1 MATPPSSFPCSE
13 EDVLLEALEDFEKKE
28 EGVYDAIPF
37 GDFGTYTHN
46 KRAKLQ
52 IQAEAVQAESDTLRG
67 CAIYV
72 NGRTDPPYAEL
83 RRLVLLHGG
92 RFVPYL
98 DAKRD
103 VTHIVTTELTPQKR
117 REFQALRVV
126 RPAWVVDSCRLR
138 ALQPCAAYALDTHG
152 MITTFY
158 AHSRLHHLSLWK
170 QELQAW
176 VAEQE
181 QDTAPCHG
189 APRTI
194 VHIDF
199 DSFFV
204 NVSLRDKPAW
214 KDEPVVVCHG
224 TSATSTSDVA
234 SCNYVA
240 RRYGVRNGM
249 SLQRAQA
256 LCPEVRTLP
265 YAFEAYR
272 ATSRQFYEALVR
284 VADAIQVVSV
294 DEALLDMSHVLQ
306 ALLRGE
312 GGPLAD
318 RFEVH
323 RHLGV
328 AALGEALRDLIRA
341 ATQCEA
347 SVGIGA
353 NILQARIATRL
364 AKPSGTHVLDV
375 ACLRSMD
382 VQDLWGVGA
391 GLRDKCEAWLGTTC
405 IGEILERTSEAQM
418 QQHLGPKLGS
428 SLWRKCHG
436 IDTDV
441 LQHARVPNSVG
452 AHVTWGVRLGTHA
465 DVAQFVRG
473 VCEEVMRRATARGIH
488 AARHVHIQVMER
500 VAGAG
505 EPPKY
510 LGHGPCHHRHRSVRQ
525 HVHDAASLTAAVQAL
540 LTPLAIPPEDVRG
553 LSVTLS
559 EPLTSTAGLSHAS
572 PPKPRRPTTRPVPR
586 SGRAP
591 PAYVLS
597 EAPAPRDI
605 FYVPSSSQVDPEV
618 VADLPPAMQ
627 EHIAHVLSERRAG
640 PRQTR
645 LSAYVSPPKSRRDA
659 RSASR
664 AAERRH
670 AAESAYVH
678 EARIQAAAAGLAAP
692 PAPLGSP
699 MGPEPRAS
707 LLTCPS
713 RPASVLHAG
722 LPLDTLRVRLS
733 QWIEACAEPQQGDV
747 ERVFA
752 VLCACVDARALVK
765 VSGVL
770 QWLDMLVRGASDAWH
785 AAHLTIRTSIH
796 AYVSETCQGVL
807 M

>member
-1 MATPPSSFPCSE
+1 M
-13 EDVLLEALEDFEKKE
+13 LLEALEDYEKKQE
-28 EGVYDAIPF
+28 AVYDPVSF
-37 GDFGTYTHN
+37 GDIGTYLQN

-52 IQAEAVQAESDTLRG
+52 RQAEAVQAESDTLRG

-83 RRLVLLHGG
+83 RRLILLHGG

-103 VTHIVTTELTPQKR
+103 VTHIVTTDLTPQKR
-117 REFQALRVV
+117 REFQARRVV

-138 ALQPCAAYALDTHG
+138 AKQPCAAYALDTHD
-152 MITTFY
+152 MITAFY

-181 QDTAPCHG
+181 HDTAPCDD

-194 VHIDF
+194 VHVDF

-204 NVSLRDKPAW
+204 SVSLRDKPAW
-214 KDEPVVVCHG
+214 KEEPVVVCHG

-240 RRYGVRNGM
+240 RRFGVRNGM

-256 LCPEVRTLP
+256 LCPGVRTLP

-272 ATSRQFYEALVR
+272 ATSRQFYEALVH

-294 DEALLDMSHVLQ
+294 DEALLDMSHALP
-306 ALLRGE
+306 ALLRGD
-312 GGPLAD
+312 GHPLAD
-318 RFEVH
+318 RFDAH
-323 RHLGV
+323 KHLGV
-328 AALGEALRDLIRA
+328 AALGEAVRDLIRS

-353 NILQARIATRL
+353 NILQARLATRL

-391 GLRDKCEAWLGTTC
+391 GLRERCEAWLGTTC
-405 IGEILERTSEAQM
+405 IGEILERTTEAQM
-418 QQHLGPKLGS
+418 QQHLGPKLGAA
-428 SLWRKCHG
+428 LWRKCHG
-436 IDTDV
+436 LDTDV
-441 LQHARVPNSVG
+441 LQHARVPSSVG
-452 AHVTWGVRLGTHA
+452 AHVTWGVRLGTPA

-473 VCEEVMRRATARGIH
+473 VCEEVMRRAAARGMR
-488 AARHVHIQVMER
+488 AAQHVHIQVMER
-500 VAGAG
+500 IAGAG

-525 HVHDAASLTAAVQAL
+525 LVSDAATLTAAVEAL
-540 LTPLAIPPEDVRG
+540 LAPLAIPPVDVRG

-559 EPLTSTAGLSHAS
+559 EPVTSPSPAAS
-572 PPKPRRPTTRPVPR
+572 PRKPRRPIPR
-586 SGRAP
+586 SGRAL
-591 PAYVLS
+591 PAYVMS
-597 EAPAPRDI
+597 EAPAPAPAPPDV
-605 FYVPSSSQVDPEV
+605 FHVPSSSQVDPAV

-645 LSAYVSPPKSRRDA
+645 LSAYVSPPKSRSHA

-664 AAERRH
+664 AAARRH

-678 EARIQAAAAGLAAP
+678 EARIQAAAGQAAP
-692 PAPLGSP
+692 PAPLGAP
-699 MGPEPRAS
+699 AGLEPRAS

-722 LPLDTLRVRLS
+722 LPLDTLRARLS

-765 VSGVL
+765 VSGAL
-770 QWLDMLVRGASDAWH
+770 QWLDALVRGASDAWH
-785 AAHLTIRTSIH
+785 AAHLTIRTSVH
-796 AYVSETCQGVL
+796 AYVAETCQGTL
-807 M
+807 L

>member
-1 MATPPSSFPCSE
+1 M
-13 EDVLLEALEDFEKKE
+13 LLEALEDYERKHE
-28 EGVYDAIPF
+28 AVYDPISF
-37 GDFGTYTHN
+37 GDIGTYLQN

-52 IQAEAVQAESDTLRG
+52 LQAEAVQAESDTLRG

-83 RRLVLLHGG
+83 RRLILLHGG

-103 VTHIVTTELTPQKR
+103 VTHVVTTDLTPQKR

-138 ALQPCAAYALDTHG
+138 APQPCAAYALDTHD

-181 QDTAPCHG
+181 HDTAPCDD

-194 VHIDF
+194 VHVDF

-204 NVSLRDKPAW
+204 SVSLRDKPAW
-214 KDEPVVVCHG
+214 KEEPVVVCHG

-240 RRYGVRNGM
+240 RRFGVRNGM
-249 SLQRAQA
+249 SLQRAQV
-256 LCPEVRTLP
+256 LCPGVRTLP

-272 ATSRQFYEALVR
+272 ATSRQFYEALVH

-294 DEALLDMSHVLQ
+294 DEALLDMSHVLP

-318 RFEVH
+318 RFDAH

-328 AALGEALRDLIRA
+328 AALGEALRDLIRS

-353 NILQARIATRL
+353 NILQARLATRL

-391 GLRDKCEAWLGTTC
+391 GLRERCEAWLGTTC
-405 IGEILERTSEAQM
+405 IGEILARTTEAQM
-418 QQHLGPKLGS
+418 QQHLGPKLGA

-436 IDTDV
+436 LDTDV
-441 LQHARVPNSVG
+441 LQHARVPRSVG

-465 DVAQFVRG
+465 DVTQFVRG
-473 VCEEVMRRATARGIH
+473 VCEEVMRRASARGMH
-488 AARHVHIQVMER
+488 AAQHVHIQVMER
-500 VAGAG
+500 IAGAG

-525 HVHDAASLTAAVQAL
+525 HVPDAATLTAAVQAL
-540 LTPLAIPPEDVRG
+540 LAPLAIPPVDVRG

-559 EPLTSTAGLSHAS
+559 EPVTSPARPSPAS
-572 PPKPRRPTTRPVPR
+572 SPRKPRRPIPR
-586 SGRAP
+586 SGRAL
-591 PAYVLS
+591 PAYVMS
-597 EAPAPRDI
+597 EAPAPQDV
-605 FYVPSSSQVDPEV
+605 FHVPSSSQVDPEV

-627 EHIAHVLSERRAG
+627 EHVAHVLSERRAG

-645 LSAYVSPPKSRRDA
+645 LSAYVSPPKSRSPA

-664 AAERRH
+664 AAARRH

-678 EARIQAAAAGLAAP
+678 EARIQAAAGQAAP
-692 PAPLGSP
+692 PAPLGAP
-699 MGPEPRAS
+699 AGLEPRAS

-765 VSGVL
+765 VSGAL
-770 QWLDMLVRGASDAWH
+770 QWLDALVRGASDAWH

-796 AYVSETCQGVL
+796 AYVAQTCQGAL
-807 M
+807 L

>member
-1 MATPPSSFPCSE
+1 M
-13 EDVLLEALEDFEKKE
+13 LLEALEDYERKHE
-28 EGVYDAIPF
+28 AVYEPISF
-37 GDFGTYTHN
+37 GDIGTYLQN

-52 IQAEAVQAESDTLRG
+52 LQAEAVQAESDTLRG

-72 NGRTDPPYAEL
+72 NGRTDPPYSEL
-83 RRLVLLHGG
+83 RRLILLHGG

-103 VTHIVTTELTPQKR
+103 VTHVVTTDLTPQKR

-138 ALQPCAAYALDTHG
+138 APQPCAAYALDTHD

-181 QDTAPCHG
+181 HDTAPCDD

-194 VHIDF
+194 VHVDF

-204 NVSLRDKPAW
+204 SVSLRDKPAW
-214 KDEPVVVCHG
+214 KEEPVVVCHG

-240 RRYGVRNGM
+240 RRFGVRNGM

-256 LCPEVRTLP
+256 LCPGVRTLP

-272 ATSRQFYEALVR
+272 ATSRQFYEALVH

-294 DEALLDMSHVLQ
+294 DEALLDMSHVLP

-318 RFEVH
+318 RFGAH

-328 AALGEALRDLIRA
+328 AALGEALRDLIRS

-353 NILQARIATRL
+353 NILQARLATRL

-391 GLRDKCEAWLGTTC
+391 GLRERCEAWLGTTC
-405 IGEILERTSEAQM
+405 IGEILARTTEAQM
-418 QQHLGPKLGS
+418 QQHLGPKLGA

-436 IDTDV
+436 LDTDV
-441 LQHARVPNSVG
+441 LQHARVPRSVG

-473 VCEEVMRRATARGIH
+473 VCEEVMRRASARGMH
-488 AARHVHIQVMER
+488 AAQHVHIQVMER
-500 VAGAG
+500 IAGAG

-525 HVHDAASLTAAVQAL
+525 HVPDAATLTAAVQAL
-540 LTPLAIPPEDVRG
+540 LAPLAIPPVDVRG

-559 EPLTSTAGLSHAS
+559 EPVTSPARPSPAS
-572 PPKPRRPTTRPVPR
+572 SPRKPRRPTRPIPR
-586 SGRAP
+586 SGRAL
-591 PAYVLS
+591 PAYVMS
-597 EAPAPRDI
+597 EAPAPQDV
-605 FYVPSSSQVDPEV
+605 FHVPSSSQVDPEV

-627 EHIAHVLSERRAG
+627 EHVAHVLSERRAG

-645 LSAYVSPPKSRRDA
+645 LSAYVSPPKSRSHA

-664 AAERRH
+664 AAARRH

-678 EARIQAAAAGLAAP
+678 EARIQAAAGQAAP
-692 PAPLGSP
+692 PAPLGAP
-699 MGPEPRAS
+699 AGLEPRAS

-765 VSGVL
+765 VSGAL
-770 QWLDMLVRGASDAWH
+770 QWLDALVRGASDAWH

-796 AYVSETCQGVL
+796 AYVAQTCQGAL
-807 M
+807 L

>member
-1 MATPPSSFPCSE
+1 M
-13 EDVLLEALEDFEKKE
+13 LLEALEDYERKHE
-28 EGVYDAIPF
+28 AVYEPISF
-37 GDFGTYTHN
+37 GDIGTYLQN

-52 IQAEAVQAESDTLRG
+52 LQAEAVQAESDTLRG

-83 RRLVLLHGG
+83 RRLILLHGG

-103 VTHIVTTELTPQKR
+103 VTHVVTTDLTPQKR

-138 ALQPCAAYALDTHG
+138 APQPCAAYALETHD

-181 QDTAPCHG
+181 HDTAPCDD

-194 VHIDF
+194 VHVDF

-204 NVSLRDKPAW
+204 SVSLRDKPAW
-214 KDEPVVVCHG
+214 KEEPVVVCHG

-240 RRYGVRNGM
+240 RRFGVRNGM

-256 LCPEVRTLP
+256 LCPGVRTLP

-272 ATSRQFYEALVR
+272 ATSRQFYEALVH

-294 DEALLDMSHVLQ
+294 DEALLDMSHVLP

-318 RFEVH
+318 RFGAH

-328 AALGEALRDLIRA
+328 AALGEALRDLIRS

-353 NILQARIATRL
+353 NILQARLATRL

-391 GLRDKCEAWLGTTC
+391 GLRERCEAWLGTTC
-405 IGEILERTSEAQM
+405 IGEILARTTEAQM
-418 QQHLGPKLGS
+418 QQHLGPKLGA

-436 IDTDV
+436 LDTDV
-441 LQHARVPNSVG
+441 LQHARVPRSVG

-473 VCEEVMRRATARGIH
+473 VCEEVMRRASARGMH
-488 AARHVHIQVMER
+488 AAQHVHIQVMER
-500 VAGAG
+500 IAGAG

-525 HVHDAASLTAAVQAL
+525 HVPDAATLTAAVQAL
-540 LTPLAIPPEDVRG
+540 LAPLAIPPVDVRG

-559 EPLTSTAGLSHAS
+559 EPVTSPARPSPAS
-572 PPKPRRPTTRPVPR
+572 SPRKPRRPTRPIPR
-586 SGRAP
+586 SGRAL
-591 PAYVLS
+591 PAYVMS
-597 EAPAPRDI
+597 EAPAPQDV
-605 FYVPSSSQVDPEV
+605 FHVPSSSQVDPEV

-627 EHIAHVLSERRAG
+627 EHVAHVLSERRAG

-645 LSAYVSPPKSRRDA
+645 LSAYVSPPKSRSHA

-664 AAERRH
+664 AAARRH

-678 EARIQAAAAGLAAP
+678 EARIQAAAGQAAP
-692 PAPLGSP
+692 PAPLGAP
-699 MGPEPRAS
+699 AGLEPRAS

-765 VSGVL
+765 VSGAL
-770 QWLDMLVRGASDAWH
+770 QWLDALVRGASDAWH

-796 AYVSETCQGVL
+796 AYVAQTCQGAL
-807 M
+807 L

>member
-1 MATPPSSFPCSE
+1 M
-13 EDVLLEALEDFEKKE
+13 LLEALEDYERKHE
-28 EGVYDAIPF
+28 AVYEPISF
-37 GDFGTYTHN
+37 GDIGTYLQN

-52 IQAEAVQAESDTLRG
+52 LQAEAVQAESDTLRG

-83 RRLVLLHGG
+83 RRLILLHGG

-103 VTHIVTTELTPQKR
+103 VTHVVTTDLTPQKR
-117 REFQALRVV
+117 REFQTLRVV

-138 ALQPCAAYALDTHG
+138 APQPCAAYALETHD

-181 QDTAPCHG
+181 HDTAPCDD

-194 VHIDF
+194 VHVDF

-204 NVSLRDKPAW
+204 SVSLRDKPAW
-214 KDEPVVVCHG
+214 KEEPVVVCHG

-240 RRYGVRNGM
+240 RRFGVRNGM

-256 LCPEVRTLP
+256 LCPGVRTLP

-272 ATSRQFYEALVR
+272 ATSRQFYEALVH

-294 DEALLDMSHVLQ
+294 DEALLDMSHVLP

-318 RFEVH
+318 RFGAH

-328 AALGEALRDLIRA
+328 AALGEALRDLIRS

-353 NILQARIATRL
+353 NILQARLATRL

-391 GLRDKCEAWLGTTC
+391 GLRERCEAWLGTTC
-405 IGEILERTSEAQM
+405 IGEILARTTEAQM
-418 QQHLGPKLGS
+418 QQHLGPKLGA

-436 IDTDV
+436 LDTDV
-441 LQHARVPNSVG
+441 LQHARVPRSVG

-473 VCEEVMRRATARGIH
+473 VCEEVMRRASARGMH
-488 AARHVHIQVMER
+488 AAQHVHIQVMER
-500 VAGAG
+500 IAGAG

-525 HVHDAASLTAAVQAL
+525 HVPDAATLTAAVQAL
-540 LTPLAIPPEDVRG
+540 LAPLAIPPVDVRG

-559 EPLTSTAGLSHAS
+559 EPVTSPARPSPAS
-572 PPKPRRPTTRPVPR
+572 SPRKPRRPTRPIPR
-586 SGRAP
+586 SGRAL
-591 PAYVLS
+591 PAYVMS
-597 EAPAPRDI
+597 EAPAPQDV
-605 FYVPSSSQVDPEV
+605 FHVPSSSQVDPEV

-627 EHIAHVLSERRAG
+627 EHVAHVLSERRAG

-645 LSAYVSPPKSRRDA
+645 LSAYVSPPKSRSHA

-664 AAERRH
+664 AAARRH

-678 EARIQAAAAGLAAP
+678 EARIQAAAGQAAP
-692 PAPLGSP
+692 PAPLGAP
-699 MGPEPRAS
+699 AGLEPRAS

-765 VSGVL
+765 VSGAL
-770 QWLDMLVRGASDAWH
+770 QWLDALVRGASDAWH

-796 AYVSETCQGVL
+796 AYVAQTCQGAL
-807 M
+807 L

>member
-1 MATPPSSFPCSE
+1 MATPPSSFPCSQ
-13 EDVLLEALEDFEKKE
+13 EDVLLEALEDYEKKQE
-28 EGVYDAIPF
+28 AVYDPVSF
-37 GDFGTYTHN
+37 GDIGTYLQN

-52 IQAEAVQAESDTLRG
+52 RQAEAVQAESDTLHG

-83 RRLVLLHGG
+83 RRLILLHGG

-103 VTHIVTTELTPQKR
+103 VTHIVTTDLTPQKR

-138 ALQPCAAYALDTHG
+138 AKQPCAAYALDTHD
-152 MITTFY
+152 MITAFY

-181 QDTAPCHG
+181 HDTAPCDD

-194 VHIDF
+194 VHVDF

-204 NVSLRDKPAW
+204 SVSLRDKPAW
-214 KDEPVVVCHG
+214 KEEPVVVCHG

-240 RRYGVRNGM
+240 RRFGVRNGM

-256 LCPEVRTLP
+256 LCPGVRTLP

-272 ATSRQFYEALVR
+272 ATSRQFYEALVH

-294 DEALLDMSHVLQ
+294 DEALLDMSHALP
-306 ALLRGE
+306 ALLRGDDH
-312 GGPLAD
+312 PLAD
-318 RFEVH
+318 RFDAH

-328 AALGEALRDLIRA
+328 AALGEAVRDLIRS

-353 NILQARIATRL
+353 NILQARLATRL

-391 GLRDKCEAWLGTTC
+391 GLRERCEAWLGTTC
-405 IGEILERTSEAQM
+405 IGEILERTTEAQM
-418 QQHLGPKLGS
+418 QQHLGPKLGAA
-428 SLWRKCHG
+428 LWRKCHG
-436 IDTDV
+436 LDTDV
-441 LQHARVPNSVG
+441 LQHARVPSSVG
-452 AHVTWGVRLGTHA
+452 AHVTWGVRLGTPA

-473 VCEEVMRRATARGIH
+473 VCEEVMRRATARGMR
-488 AARHVHIQVMER
+488 AAQHVHIQVMER
-500 VAGAG
+500 IAGAG

-525 HVHDAASLTAAVQAL
+525 PVSDAASLTAAVQAL
-540 LTPLAIPPEDVRG
+540 LAPLAIPPVDVRG

-559 EPLTSTAGLSHAS
+559 EPVTSPARPSPAAS
-572 PPKPRRPTTRPVPR
+572 PRKPRRPIPR
-586 SGRAP
+586 SGRAL
-591 PAYVLS
+591 PAYVMR
-597 EAPAPRDI
+597 EAPVPAPAPPDV
-605 FYVPSSSQVDPEV
+605 FHVPSSSQVDPEV

-645 LSAYVSPPKSRRDA
+645 LSAYVSPPKSRPHA
-659 RSASR
+659 RSAGR
-664 AAERRH
+664 AAVRRH
-670 AAESAYVH
+670 AAEAAYLH
-678 EARIQAAAAGLAAP
+678 EARIQAAAGQAAP
-692 PAPLGSP
+692 PAPLGAP
-699 MGPEPRAS
+699 AGLEPRAS

-722 LPLDTLRVRLS
+722 LPLDTLRARLS

-765 VSGVL
+765 VSGAL
-770 QWLDMLVRGASDAWH
+770 QWLDALVRGASDAWH
-785 AAHLTIRTSIH
+785 AAHLTIRTSVH
-796 AYVSETCQGVL
+796 AYVAQTCQGAL
-807 M
+807 L

>member
-1 MATPPSSFPCSE
+1 M
-13 EDVLLEALEDFEKKE
+13 LLEALEDFEKRE
-28 EGVYDAIPF
+28 EAVYDAIPF
-37 GDFGTYTHN
+37 GDFGTYSHN

-117 REFQALRVV
+117 REFQTLRVV

-138 ALQPCAAYALDTHG
+138 TLQPCAAYALDTHD
-152 MITTFY
+152 MITSFY

-170 QELQAW
+170 QELQTW

-181 QDTAPCHG
+181 HDTAPCHD

-204 NVSLRDKPAW
+204 SVSLRDKPAW

-294 DEALLDMSHVLQ
+294 DEALLDMSHALP

-328 AALGEALRDLIRA
+328 GALGEALRDLIRS
-341 ATQCEA
+341 ATHCEA

-353 NILQARIATRL
+353 NILQARLATRL

-391 GLRDKCEAWLGTTC
+391 GLRERCEAWLGTTC
-405 IGEILERTSEAQM
+405 IGEIVERTSEAQM
-418 QQHLGPKLGS
+418 QQHLGPKLGA

-441 LQHARVPNSVG
+441 LQHARVPKSVG
-452 AHVTWGVRLGTHA
+452 AHVTWGVRLGTQA

-488 AARHVHIQVMER
+488 AAQHVHIQVMER
-500 VAGAG
+500 MAGAG

-510 LGHGPCHHRHRSVRQ
+510 LGHGPCHHRHRSARQ
-525 HVHDAASLTAAVQAL
+525 PVSDASSLTAAVQAL
-540 LTPLAIPPEDVRG
+540 LAPLAIPPQDVRG

-559 EPLTSTAGLSHAS
+559 EPVTSPARLSRAS
-572 PPKPRRPTTRPVPR
+572 PPKPRQPPRPVPR
-586 SGRAP
+586 GGRAP

-597 EAPAPRDI
+597 EAPAPRDM
-605 FYVPSSSQVDPEV
+605 FDVPSSSQVDPEV

-627 EHIAHVLSERRAG
+627 EHIARVLSERRAG

-645 LSAYVSPPKSRRDA
+645 LSAYVSPPKSRSHA

-664 AAERRH
+664 AAVRRQ
-670 AAESAYVH
+670 AAESAYIH
-678 EARIQAAAAGLAAP
+678 EARIQAAAGQAPPPALLGPLAGL
-692 PAPLGSP
+692 
-699 MGPEPRAS
+699 EPRAS
-707 LLTCPS
+707 LLSCPS

-733 QWIEACAEPQQGDV
+733 QWIESCAEPQQGDV

-752 VLCACVDARALVK
+752 VLCACVNARALVK

-770 QWLDMLVRGASDAWH
+770 QWLDMLVRGANDAWH

-796 AYVSETCQGVL
+796 AYVAQTCQGAL

>member
-1 MATPPSSFPCSE
+1 M
-13 EDVLLEALEDFEKKE
+13 LLEALEDYERKHE
-28 EGVYDAIPF
+28 AVYEPISF
-37 GDFGTYTHN
+37 GDIGTYLQN

-52 IQAEAVQAESDTLRG
+52 LQAEAVQAESDTLRG

-83 RRLVLLHGG
+83 RRLILLHGG

-103 VTHIVTTELTPQKR
+103 VTHVVTTDLTPQKR
-117 REFQALRVV
+117 REFQTLRVV

-138 ALQPCAAYALDTHG
+138 APQPCAAYALDTHD

-181 QDTAPCHG
+181 HDTAPCDD

-194 VHIDF
+194 VHVDF

-204 NVSLRDKPAW
+204 SVSLRDKPAW
-214 KDEPVVVCHG
+214 KEEPVVVCHG

-240 RRYGVRNGM
+240 RRFGVRNGM

-256 LCPEVRTLP
+256 LCPGVRTLP

-272 ATSRQFYEALVR
+272 ATSRQFYEALVH

-294 DEALLDMSHVLQ
+294 DEALLDMSHVLP

-318 RFEVH
+318 RFGAH

-328 AALGEALRDLIRA
+328 AALGEALRDLIRS

-353 NILQARIATRL
+353 NILQARLATRL

-391 GLRDKCEAWLGTTC
+391 GLRERCEAWLGTTC
-405 IGEILERTSEAQM
+405 IGEILARTTEAQM
-418 QQHLGPKLGS
+418 QQHLGPKLGA

-436 IDTDV
+436 LDTDV
-441 LQHARVPNSVG
+441 LQHARVPRSVG

-473 VCEEVMRRATARGIH
+473 VCEEVMRRASARGMH
-488 AARHVHIQVMER
+488 AAQHVHIQVMER
-500 VAGAG
+500 IAGAG

-525 HVHDAASLTAAVQAL
+525 HVPDAATLTAAVQAL
-540 LTPLAIPPEDVRG
+540 LAPLAIPPVDVRG

-559 EPLTSTAGLSHAS
+559 EPVTSPARPSPAS
-572 PPKPRRPTTRPVPR
+572 SPRKPRRPTRPIPR
-586 SGRAP
+586 SGRAL
-591 PAYVLS
+591 PAYVMS
-597 EAPAPRDI
+597 EAPAPQDV
-605 FYVPSSSQVDPEV
+605 FHVPSSSQVDPEV

-627 EHIAHVLSERRAG
+627 EHVAHVLSERRAG

-645 LSAYVSPPKSRRDA
+645 LSAYVSPPKSRSHA

-664 AAERRH
+664 AAARRH

-678 EARIQAAAAGLAAP
+678 EARIQAAAGQAAP
-692 PAPLGSP
+692 PAPLGAP
-699 MGPEPRAS
+699 AGLEPRAS

-765 VSGVL
+765 VSGAL
-770 QWLDMLVRGASDAWH
+770 QWLDALVRGASDAWH

-796 AYVSETCQGVL
+796 AYVAQTCQGAL
-807 M
+807 L

>member
-1 MATPPSSFPCSE
+1 M
-13 EDVLLEALEDFEKKE
+13 LLEALEDYERKHE
-28 EGVYDAIPF
+28 AVYEPISF
-37 GDFGTYTHN
+37 GDIGTYLQN

-52 IQAEAVQAESDTLRG
+52 LQAEAVQAESDTLRG

-83 RRLVLLHGG
+83 RRLILLHGG

-103 VTHIVTTELTPQKR
+103 VTHVVTTDLTPQKR

-138 ALQPCAAYALDTHG
+138 APQPCAAYALETHD

-181 QDTAPCHG
+181 HDTAPCDD

-194 VHIDF
+194 VHVDF

-204 NVSLRDKPAW
+204 SVSLRDKPAW
-214 KDEPVVVCHG
+214 KEEPVVVCHG

-240 RRYGVRNGM
+240 RRFGVRNGM

-256 LCPEVRTLP
+256 LCPGVRTLP

-272 ATSRQFYEALVR
+272 ATSRQFYEALVH

-294 DEALLDMSHVLQ
+294 DEALLDMSHVLP

-318 RFEVH
+318 RFGAH

-328 AALGEALRDLIRA
+328 AALGEALRDLIRS

-353 NILQARIATRL
+353 NILQARLATRL

-391 GLRDKCEAWLGTTC
+391 GLRERCEAWLGTTC
-405 IGEILERTSEAQM
+405 IGEILARTTEAQM
-418 QQHLGPKLGS
+418 QQHLGPKLGA

-436 IDTDV
+436 LDTDV
-441 LQHARVPNSVG
+441 LQHARVPRSVG

-473 VCEEVMRRATARGIH
+473 VCEEVMRRASARGMH
-488 AARHVHIQVMER
+488 AAQHVHIQVMER
-500 VAGAG
+500 IAGAG

-525 HVHDAASLTAAVQAL
+525 HVPDAATLTAAVQAL
-540 LTPLAIPPEDVRG
+540 LAPLAIPPVDVRG

-559 EPLTSTAGLSHAS
+559 EPVTSPARPSPAS
-572 PPKPRRPTTRPVPR
+572 SPRKPRRPTRPIPR
-586 SGRAP
+586 SGRAL
-591 PAYVLS
+591 PAYVMS
-597 EAPAPRDI
+597 EAPAPQDV
-605 FYVPSSSQVDPEV
+605 FHVPSSSQVDPEV

-627 EHIAHVLSERRAG
+627 EHVAHVLSERRAG

-645 LSAYVSPPKSRRDA
+645 LSAYVSPPKSRSPA

-664 AAERRH
+664 AAARRH

-678 EARIQAAAAGLAAP
+678 EARIQAAAGQAAP
-692 PAPLGSP
+692 PAPLGAP
-699 MGPEPRAS
+699 AGLEPRAS

-765 VSGVL
+765 VSGAL
-770 QWLDMLVRGASDAWH
+770 QWLDALVRGASDAWH

-796 AYVSETCQGVL
+796 AYVAQTCQGAL
-807 M
+807 L

>member
-1 MATPPSSFPCSE
+1 M
-13 EDVLLEALEDFEKKE
+13 LLEALEDYETKQE
-28 EGVYDAIPF
+28 AAYDPVSF
-37 GDFGTYTHN
+37 GDIGTYLQN

-52 IQAEAVQAESDTLRG
+52 RQAEAVQAESDTLRG

-83 RRLVLLHGG
+83 RRLILLHGG

-103 VTHIVTTELTPQKR
+103 VTHIVTTDLTPQKR
-117 REFQALRVV
+117 REFQARRVV

-138 ALQPCAAYALDTHG
+138 AKQPCAAYALDTHD
-152 MITTFY
+152 MITAFY

-181 QDTAPCHG
+181 HDTAPCDD

-194 VHIDF
+194 VHVDF

-204 NVSLRDKPAW
+204 SVSLRDKPAW
-214 KDEPVVVCHG
+214 KEEPVVVCHG

-240 RRYGVRNGM
+240 RRFGVRNGM

-256 LCPEVRTLP
+256 LCPGVRTLP

-272 ATSRQFYEALVR
+272 ATSRQFYEALVH

-294 DEALLDMSHVLQ
+294 DEALLDMSHALP
-306 ALLRGE
+306 ALLRGD
-312 GGPLAD
+312 GHPLAD
-318 RFEVH
+318 RFDAH
-323 RHLGV
+323 KHLGV
-328 AALGEALRDLIRA
+328 AALGEAVRDLIRS

-353 NILQARIATRL
+353 NILQARLATRL

-391 GLRDKCEAWLGTTC
+391 GLRERCEAWLGTTC
-405 IGEILERTSEAQM
+405 IGEILERTTEAQM
-418 QQHLGPKLGS
+418 QQHLGPKLGAA
-428 SLWRKCHG
+428 LWRKCHG
-436 IDTDV
+436 LDTDV
-441 LQHARVPNSVG
+441 LQHARVPSSVG
-452 AHVTWGVRLGTHA
+452 AHVTWGVRLGTPA

-473 VCEEVMRRATARGIH
+473 VCEEVMRRAAARGMR
-488 AARHVHIQVMER
+488 AAQHVHIQVMER
-500 VAGAG
+500 IAGAG

-525 HVHDAASLTAAVQAL
+525 PVSDAATLTAAVEAL
-540 LTPLAIPPEDVRG
+540 LAPLAIPPVDVRG

-559 EPLTSTAGLSHAS
+559 EPVTSPARPSPAS
-572 PPKPRRPTTRPVPR
+572 SPRKPRRPTRPIPR
-586 SGRAP
+586 SGRAL
-591 PAYVLS
+591 PAYVMS
-597 EAPAPRDI
+597 EAPAPQDV
-605 FYVPSSSQVDPEV
+605 FHVPSSSQVDPEV

-627 EHIAHVLSERRAG
+627 EHVAHVLSERRAG

-645 LSAYVSPPKSRRDA
+645 LSAYVSPPKSRSPA

-664 AAERRH
+664 AAARRH

-678 EARIQAAAAGLAAP
+678 EARIQAAAGQAAP
-692 PAPLGSP
+692 PAPLGAP
-699 MGPEPRAS
+699 AGLEPRAS

-765 VSGVL
+765 VSGAL
-770 QWLDMLVRGASDAWH
+770 QWLDALVRGASDAWH

-796 AYVSETCQGVL
+796 AYVAQTCQGAL
-807 M
+807 L

>member
-1 MATPPSSFPCSE
+1 M
-13 EDVLLEALEDFEKKE
+13 LLEALEDYERKHE
-28 EGVYDAIPF
+28 AVYEPISF
-37 GDFGTYTHN
+37 GDIGTYLQN

-52 IQAEAVQAESDTLRG
+52 LQAEAVQAESDTLRG

-83 RRLVLLHGG
+83 RRLILLHGG

-103 VTHIVTTELTPQKR
+103 VTHVVTTDLTPQKR

-138 ALQPCAAYALDTHG
+138 APQPCAAYALETHD

-181 QDTAPCHG
+181 HDTAPCDD

-194 VHIDF
+194 VHVDF

-204 NVSLRDKPAW
+204 SVSLRDKPAW
-214 KDEPVVVCHG
+214 KEEPVVVCHG

-240 RRYGVRNGM
+240 RRFGVRNGM
-249 SLQRAQA
+249 SLQRAQV
-256 LCPEVRTLP
+256 LCPGVRTLP

-272 ATSRQFYEALVR
+272 ATSRQFYEALVH

-294 DEALLDMSHVLQ
+294 DEALLDMSHVLP

-318 RFEVH
+318 RFGAH

-328 AALGEALRDLIRA
+328 AALGEALRDLIRS

-353 NILQARIATRL
+353 NILQARLATRL

-391 GLRDKCEAWLGTTC
+391 GLRERCEAWLGTTC
-405 IGEILERTSEAQM
+405 IGEILARTTEAQM
-418 QQHLGPKLGS
+418 QQHLGPKLGA

-436 IDTDV
+436 LDTDV
-441 LQHARVPNSVG
+441 LQHARVPRSVG

-473 VCEEVMRRATARGIH
+473 VCEEVMRRASARGMH
-488 AARHVHIQVMER
+488 AAQHVHIQVMER
-500 VAGAG
+500 IAGAG

-525 HVHDAASLTAAVQAL
+525 HVPDAATLTAAVQAL
-540 LTPLAIPPEDVRG
+540 LAPLAIPPVDVRG

-559 EPLTSTAGLSHAS
+559 EPVTSPARPSPAS
-572 PPKPRRPTTRPVPR
+572 SPRKPRRPTRPIPR
-586 SGRAP
+586 SGRAL
-591 PAYVLS
+591 PAYVMS
-597 EAPAPRDI
+597 EAPAPQDV
-605 FYVPSSSQVDPEV
+605 FHVPSSSQVDPEV

-627 EHIAHVLSERRAG
+627 EHVAHVLSERRAG

-645 LSAYVSPPKSRRDA
+645 LSAYVSPPKSRSHA

-664 AAERRH
+664 AAARRH

-678 EARIQAAAAGLAAP
+678 EARIQAAAGQAAP
-692 PAPLGSP
+692 PAPLGAP
-699 MGPEPRAS
+699 AGLEPRAS

-765 VSGVL
+765 VSGAL
-770 QWLDMLVRGASDAWH
+770 QWLDALVRGASDAWH

-796 AYVSETCQGVL
+796 AYVAQTCQGAL
-807 M
+807 L

>member
-1 MATPPSSFPCSE
+1 M
-13 EDVLLEALEDFEKKE
+13 LLEALEDYERKHE
-28 EGVYDAIPF
+28 AVYEPISF
-37 GDFGTYTHN
+37 GDIGTYLQN

-52 IQAEAVQAESDTLRG
+52 LQAEAVQAESDTLRG

-72 NGRTDPPYAEL
+72 NGRTDPPYSEL
-83 RRLVLLHGG
+83 RRLILLHGG

-103 VTHIVTTELTPQKR
+103 VTHVVTTDLTPQKR
-117 REFQALRVV
+117 REFQTLRVV

-138 ALQPCAAYALDTHG
+138 APQPCAAYALDTHD

-181 QDTAPCHG
+181 HDTAPCDD

-194 VHIDF
+194 VHVDF

-204 NVSLRDKPAW
+204 SVSLRDKPAW
-214 KDEPVVVCHG
+214 KEEPVVVCHG

-240 RRYGVRNGM
+240 RRFGVRNGM

-256 LCPEVRTLP
+256 LCPGVRTLP

-272 ATSRQFYEALVR
+272 ATSRQFYEALVH

-294 DEALLDMSHVLQ
+294 DEALLDMSHVLP

-318 RFEVH
+318 RFGAH

-328 AALGEALRDLIRA
+328 AALGEALRDLIRS

-353 NILQARIATRL
+353 NILQARLATRL

-391 GLRDKCEAWLGTTC
+391 GLRERCEAWLGTTC
-405 IGEILERTSEAQM
+405 IGEILARTTEAQM
-418 QQHLGPKLGS
+418 QQHLGPKLGA

-436 IDTDV
+436 LDTDV
-441 LQHARVPNSVG
+441 LQHARVPRSVG

-473 VCEEVMRRATARGIH
+473 VCEEVMRRASARGMH
-488 AARHVHIQVMER
+488 AAQHVHIQVMER
-500 VAGAG
+500 IAGAG

-525 HVHDAASLTAAVQAL
+525 HVPDAATLTAAVQAL
-540 LTPLAIPPEDVRG
+540 LAPLAIPPVDVRG

-559 EPLTSTAGLSHAS
+559 EPVTSPARPSPAS
-572 PPKPRRPTTRPVPR
+572 SPRKPRRPTRPIPR
-586 SGRAP
+586 SGRAL
-591 PAYVLS
+591 PAYVMS
-597 EAPAPRDI
+597 EAPAPQDV
-605 FYVPSSSQVDPEV
+605 FHVPSSSQVDPEV

-627 EHIAHVLSERRAG
+627 EHVAHVLSERRAG

-645 LSAYVSPPKSRRDA
+645 LSAYVSPPKSRSHA

-664 AAERRH
+664 AAARRH

-678 EARIQAAAAGLAAP
+678 EARIQAAAGQAAP
-692 PAPLGSP
+692 PAPLGAP
-699 MGPEPRAS
+699 AGLEPRAS

-765 VSGVL
+765 VSGAL
-770 QWLDMLVRGASDAWH
+770 QWLDALVRGASDAWH

-796 AYVSETCQGVL
+796 AYVAQTCQGAL
-807 M
+807 L

>member
-1 MATPPSSFPCSE
+1 M
-13 EDVLLEALEDFEKKE
+13 LLEALEDYERKHE
-28 EGVYDAIPF
+28 AVYDPISF
-37 GDFGTYTHN
+37 GDIGTYLQN

-52 IQAEAVQAESDTLRG
+52 LQAEAVQAESDTLCG

-83 RRLVLLHGG
+83 RRLILLHGG

-103 VTHIVTTELTPQKR
+103 VTHVVTTDLTPQKR

-138 ALQPCAAYALDTHG
+138 APQPCAAYALETHD

-181 QDTAPCHG
+181 HDTAPCDD

-194 VHIDF
+194 VHVDF

-204 NVSLRDKPAW
+204 SVSLRDKPAW
-214 KDEPVVVCHG
+214 KEEPVVVCHG

-240 RRYGVRNGM
+240 RRFGVRNGM

-256 LCPEVRTLP
+256 LCPGVRTLP

-272 ATSRQFYEALVR
+272 AASRQFYEALVH

-294 DEALLDMSHVLQ
+294 DEALLDMSHVLP
-306 ALLRGE
+306 ALLRGDDH
-312 GGPLAD
+312 PLAD
-318 RFEVH
+318 RFGAH

-328 AALGEALRDLIRA
+328 AALGEALRDLIRS

-353 NILQARIATRL
+353 NILQARLATRL

-391 GLRDKCEAWLGTTC
+391 GLRERCEAWLGTTC
-405 IGEILERTSEAQM
+405 IGEILARTTEAQM
-418 QQHLGPKLGS
+418 QQHLGPKLGA

-436 IDTDV
+436 LDTDV
-441 LQHARVPNSVG
+441 LQHARVPRSVG
-452 AHVTWGVRLGTHA
+452 AHVTWGVRLGTHM

-473 VCEEVMRRATARGIH
+473 VCEEVMRRASARGMH
-488 AARHVHIQVMER
+488 AAQHVHIQVMER
-500 VAGAG
+500 IAGAG

-525 HVHDAASLTAAVQAL
+525 HVPDAATLTAAVQAL
-540 LTPLAIPPEDVRG
+540 LAPLAIPPVDVRG

-559 EPLTSTAGLSHAS
+559 EPVTSPARPSPAS
-572 PPKPRRPTTRPVPR
+572 SPRKPRRPTRPIPR
-586 SGRAP
+586 SGRAL
-591 PAYVLS
+591 PAYVMS
-597 EAPAPRDI
+597 EAPAPQDM
-605 FYVPSSSQVDPEV
+605 FHVPSSSQVDPEV

-627 EHIAHVLSERRAG
+627 EHVAHVLSERRAG

-645 LSAYVSPPKSRRDA
+645 LSAYVSPPKSRSHA

-664 AAERRH
+664 AAARRH

-678 EARIQAAAAGLAAP
+678 EARIQAAAGQAAP
-692 PAPLGSP
+692 PAPLGAP
-699 MGPEPRAS
+699 AGLEPRAS

-765 VSGVL
+765 VSGAL
-770 QWLDMLVRGASDAWH
+770 QWLDALVRGASDAWH

-796 AYVSETCQGVL
+796 AYVAQTCQGAL
-807 M
+807 L

>member
-1 MATPPSSFPCSE
+1 M
-13 EDVLLEALEDFEKKE
+13 LLEALEDYERKHE
-28 EGVYDAIPF
+28 AVYEPISF
-37 GDFGTYTHN
+37 GDIGTYLQN

-52 IQAEAVQAESDTLRG
+52 LQAEAVQAESDTLRG

-83 RRLVLLHGG
+83 RRLILLHGG

-103 VTHIVTTELTPQKR
+103 VTHVVTTDLTPQKR

-138 ALQPCAAYALDTHG
+138 APQPCAAYALETHD

-181 QDTAPCHG
+181 HDTAPCDD

-194 VHIDF
+194 VHVDF

-204 NVSLRDKPAW
+204 SVSLRDKPAW
-214 KDEPVVVCHG
+214 KEEPVVVCHG

-240 RRYGVRNGM
+240 RRFGVRNGM
-249 SLQRAQA
+249 SLQRAQV
-256 LCPEVRTLP
+256 LCPGVRTLP

-272 ATSRQFYEALVR
+272 ATSRQFYEALVH

-294 DEALLDMSHVLQ
+294 DEALLDMSHVLP

-318 RFEVH
+318 RFGAH

-328 AALGEALRDLIRA
+328 AALGEALRDLIRS

-353 NILQARIATRL
+353 NILQARLATRL

-391 GLRDKCEAWLGTTC
+391 GLRERCEAWLGTTC
-405 IGEILERTSEAQM
+405 IGEILARTTEAQM
-418 QQHLGPKLGS
+418 QQHLGPKLGA

-436 IDTDV
+436 LDTDV
-441 LQHARVPNSVG
+441 LQHARVPRSVG

-473 VCEEVMRRATARGIH
+473 VCEEVMRRASARGMH
-488 AARHVHIQVMER
+488 AAQHVHIQVMER
-500 VAGAG
+500 IAGAG

-525 HVHDAASLTAAVQAL
+525 HVPDAATLTAAVQAL
-540 LTPLAIPPEDVRG
+540 LAPLAIPPVDVRG

-559 EPLTSTAGLSHAS
+559 EPVTSPARPSPAS
-572 PPKPRRPTTRPVPR
+572 SPRKPRRPTRPIPR
-586 SGRAP
+586 SGRAL
-591 PAYVLS
+591 PAYVMS
-597 EAPAPRDI
+597 EAPAPQDV
-605 FYVPSSSQVDPEV
+605 FHVPSSSQVDPEV

-627 EHIAHVLSERRAG
+627 EHVAHVLSERRAG

-645 LSAYVSPPKSRRDA
+645 LSAYVSPPKSRSPA

-664 AAERRH
+664 AAARRH

-678 EARIQAAAAGLAAP
+678 EARIQAAAGQAAP
-692 PAPLGSP
+692 PAPLGAP
-699 MGPEPRAS
+699 AGLEPRAS

-765 VSGVL
+765 VSGAL
-770 QWLDMLVRGASDAWH
+770 QWLDALVRGASDAWH

-796 AYVSETCQGVL
+796 AYVAQTCQGAL
-807 M
+807 L

>member
-1 MATPPSSFPCSE
+1 M
-13 EDVLLEALEDFEKKE
+13 LLEALEDYERKHE
-28 EGVYDAIPF
+28 AVYEPISF
-37 GDFGTYTHN
+37 GDIGTYLQN

-52 IQAEAVQAESDTLRG
+52 LQAEAVQAESDTLRG

-83 RRLVLLHGG
+83 RRLILLHGG

-103 VTHIVTTELTPQKR
+103 VTHVVTTDLTPQKR

-138 ALQPCAAYALDTHG
+138 APQPCAVYALETHD

-181 QDTAPCHG
+181 HDTAPCDD

-194 VHIDF
+194 VHVDF

-204 NVSLRDKPAW
+204 SVSLRDKPAW
-214 KDEPVVVCHG
+214 KEEPVVVCHG

-240 RRYGVRNGM
+240 RRFGVRNGM
-249 SLQRAQA
+249 SLQRAQV
-256 LCPEVRTLP
+256 LCPGVRTLP

-272 ATSRQFYEALVR
+272 ATSRQFYEALVH

-294 DEALLDMSHVLQ
+294 DEALLDMSHVLP

-318 RFEVH
+318 RFDAH

-328 AALGEALRDLIRA
+328 AALGEALRDLIRS

-353 NILQARIATRL
+353 NILQARLATRL

-391 GLRDKCEAWLGTTC
+391 GLRERCEAWLGTTC
-405 IGEILERTSEAQM
+405 IGEILARTTEAQM
-418 QQHLGPKLGS
+418 QQHLGPKLGA

-436 IDTDV
+436 LDTDV
-441 LQHARVPNSVG
+441 LQHARVPRSVG

-473 VCEEVMRRATARGIH
+473 VCEEVMRRASARGMH
-488 AARHVHIQVMER
+488 AAQHVHIQVMER
-500 VAGAG
+500 IAGAG

-525 HVHDAASLTAAVQAL
+525 HVPDAATLTAAVQAL
-540 LTPLAIPPEDVRG
+540 LAPLAIPPVDVRG

-559 EPLTSTAGLSHAS
+559 EPVTSPARPSPAS
-572 PPKPRRPTTRPVPR
+572 SPRKPRRPTRPIPR
-586 SGRAP
+586 SGRAL
-591 PAYVLS
+591 PAYVMS
-597 EAPAPRDI
+597 EAPAPQDV
-605 FYVPSSSQVDPEV
+605 FHVPSSSQVDPEV

-627 EHIAHVLSERRAG
+627 EHVAHVLSERRAG

-645 LSAYVSPPKSRRDA
+645 LSAYVSPPKSRSPA

-664 AAERRH
+664 AAARRH

-678 EARIQAAAAGLAAP
+678 EARIQAAAGQAAP
-692 PAPLGSP
+692 PAPLGAP
-699 MGPEPRAS
+699 AGLEPRAS

-765 VSGVL
+765 VSGAL
-770 QWLDMLVRGASDAWH
+770 QWLDALVRGASDAWH

-796 AYVSETCQGVL
+796 AYVAQTCQGAL
-807 M
+807 L

>member
-1 MATPPSSFPCSE
+1 M
-13 EDVLLEALEDFEKKE
+13 LLEALEDYERKHE
-28 EGVYDAIPF
+28 AVYDPISF
-37 GDFGTYTHN
+37 GDIGTYLQN

-52 IQAEAVQAESDTLRG
+52 LQAEAVQAESDTLRG

-83 RRLVLLHGG
+83 RRLILLHGG

-103 VTHIVTTELTPQKR
+103 VTHVVTTDLTPQKR
-117 REFQALRVV
+117 REFQARRVV

-138 ALQPCAAYALDTHG
+138 AKQPCAAYALDTHD
-152 MITTFY
+152 MITAFY

-181 QDTAPCHG
+181 HDTAPCDD

-194 VHIDF
+194 VHVDF

-204 NVSLRDKPAW
+204 SVSLRDKPAW
-214 KDEPVVVCHG
+214 KEEPVVVCHG

-240 RRYGVRNGM
+240 RRFGVRNGM
-249 SLQRAQA
+249 SLQRAQV
-256 LCPEVRTLP
+256 LCPGVRTLP

-272 ATSRQFYEALVR
+272 ATSRQFYEALVH

-294 DEALLDMSHVLQ
+294 DEALLDMSHVLP

-318 RFEVH
+318 RFDAH

-328 AALGEALRDLIRA
+328 AALGEALRDLIRS

-353 NILQARIATRL
+353 NILQARLATRL

-391 GLRDKCEAWLGTTC
+391 GLRERCEAWLGTTC
-405 IGEILERTSEAQM
+405 IGEILARTTEAQM
-418 QQHLGPKLGS
+418 QQHLGPKLGA

-436 IDTDV
+436 LDTDV
-441 LQHARVPNSVG
+441 LQHARVPRSVG

-465 DVAQFVRG
+465 DVTQFVRG
-473 VCEEVMRRATARGIH
+473 VCEEVMRRASARGMH
-488 AARHVHIQVMER
+488 AAQHVHIQVMER
-500 VAGAG
+500 IAGAG

-525 HVHDAASLTAAVQAL
+525 HVPDAATLTAAVQAL
-540 LTPLAIPPEDVRG
+540 LAPLAIPPVDVRG

-559 EPLTSTAGLSHAS
+559 EPVTSPARPSPAS
-572 PPKPRRPTTRPVPR
+572 SPRKPRRPIPR
-586 SGRAP
+586 SGRAL
-591 PAYVLS
+591 PAYVMS
-597 EAPAPRDI
+597 EAPAPQDV
-605 FYVPSSSQVDPEV
+605 FHVPSSSQVDPEV

-627 EHIAHVLSERRAG
+627 EHVAHVLSERRAG

-645 LSAYVSPPKSRRDA
+645 LSAYVSPPKSRSPA

-664 AAERRH
+664 AAARRH

-678 EARIQAAAAGLAAP
+678 EARIQAAAGQAAP
-692 PAPLGSP
+692 PAPLGAP
-699 MGPEPRAS
+699 AGLEPRAS

-765 VSGVL
+765 VSGAL
-770 QWLDMLVRGASDAWH
+770 QWLDALVRGASDAWH

-796 AYVSETCQGVL
+796 AYVAQTCQGTL
-807 M
+807 L

>member
-1 MATPPSSFPCSE
+1 M
-13 EDVLLEALEDFEKKE
+13 LLEALEDYERKHE
-28 EGVYDAIPF
+28 AVYEPISF
-37 GDFGTYTHN
+37 GDIGTYLQN

-52 IQAEAVQAESDTLRG
+52 LQAEAVQAESDTLRG

-83 RRLVLLHGG
+83 RRLILLHGG

-103 VTHIVTTELTPQKR
+103 VTHVVTTDLTPQKR

-138 ALQPCAAYALDTHG
+138 APQPCAAYALETHD

-181 QDTAPCHG
+181 HDTAPCDD

-194 VHIDF
+194 VHVDF

-204 NVSLRDKPAW
+204 SVSLRDKPAW
-214 KDEPVVVCHG
+214 KEEPVVVCHG

-240 RRYGVRNGM
+240 RRFGVRNGM

-256 LCPEVRTLP
+256 LCPGVRTLP

-272 ATSRQFYEALVR
+272 ATSRQFYEALVH

-294 DEALLDMSHVLQ
+294 DEALLDMSHVLP

-318 RFEVH
+318 RFDAH

-328 AALGEALRDLIRA
+328 AALGEALRDLIRS

-353 NILQARIATRL
+353 NILQARLATRL

-391 GLRDKCEAWLGTTC
+391 GLRERCEAWLGTTC
-405 IGEILERTSEAQM
+405 IGEILARTTEAQM
-418 QQHLGPKLGS
+418 QQHLGPKLGA

-436 IDTDV
+436 LDTDV
-441 LQHARVPNSVG
+441 LQHARVPRSVG

-473 VCEEVMRRATARGIH
+473 VCEEVMRRASARGMH
-488 AARHVHIQVMER
+488 AAQHVHIQVMER
-500 VAGAG
+500 IAGAG

-525 HVHDAASLTAAVQAL
+525 HVPDAATLTAAVQAL
-540 LTPLAIPPEDVRG
+540 LAPLAIPPVDVRG

-559 EPLTSTAGLSHAS
+559 EPVTSPARPSPAS
-572 PPKPRRPTTRPVPR
+572 SPRKPRRPTRPIPR
-586 SGRAP
+586 SGRAL
-591 PAYVLS
+591 PAYVMS
-597 EAPAPRDI
+597 EAPAPQDV
-605 FYVPSSSQVDPEV
+605 FHVPSSSQVDPEV

-627 EHIAHVLSERRAG
+627 EHVAHVLSERRAG

-645 LSAYVSPPKSRRDA
+645 LSAYVSPPKSRSPA

-664 AAERRH
+664 AAARRH

-678 EARIQAAAAGLAAP
+678 EARIQAAAGQAAP
-692 PAPLGSP
+692 PAPLGAP
-699 MGPEPRAS
+699 AGLEPRAS

-765 VSGVL
+765 VSGAL
-770 QWLDMLVRGASDAWH
+770 QWLDALVRGASDAWH

-796 AYVSETCQGVL
+796 AYVAQTCQGAL
-807 M
+807 L

>member
-1 MATPPSSFPCSE
+1 M
-13 EDVLLEALEDFEKKE
+13 LLEALEDYERKHE
-28 EGVYDAIPF
+28 AVYDPISF
-37 GDFGTYTHN
+37 GDIGTYLQN

-52 IQAEAVQAESDTLRG
+52 LQAEAVQAESDTLRG

-83 RRLVLLHGG
+83 RRLILLHGG

-103 VTHIVTTELTPQKR
+103 VTHVVTTDLTPQKR

-138 ALQPCAAYALDTHG
+138 AKQPCAAYALDTHD
-152 MITTFY
+152 MITAFY

-181 QDTAPCHG
+181 HDTAPCDD

-194 VHIDF
+194 VHVDF

-204 NVSLRDKPAW
+204 SVSLRDKPAW
-214 KDEPVVVCHG
+214 KEEPVVVCHG

-240 RRYGVRNGM
+240 RRFGVRNGM
-249 SLQRAQA
+249 SLQRAQV
-256 LCPEVRTLP
+256 LCPGVRTLP

-272 ATSRQFYEALVR
+272 ATSRQFYEALVH

-294 DEALLDMSHVLQ
+294 DEALLDMSHALP
-306 ALLRGE
+306 ALLRGD
-312 GGPLAD
+312 GHPLAD
-318 RFEVH
+318 RFDAH
-323 RHLGV
+323 KHLGV
-328 AALGEALRDLIRA
+328 AALGEAVRDLIRS

-353 NILQARIATRL
+353 NILQARLATRL

-391 GLRDKCEAWLGTTC
+391 GLRERCEAWLGTTC
-405 IGEILERTSEAQM
+405 IGEILARTTEAQM
-418 QQHLGPKLGS
+418 QQHLGPKLGA

-436 IDTDV
+436 LDTDV
-441 LQHARVPNSVG
+441 LQHARVPRSVG

-465 DVAQFVRG
+465 DVTQFVRG
-473 VCEEVMRRATARGIH
+473 VCEEVMRRASARGMH
-488 AARHVHIQVMER
+488 AAQHVHIQVMER
-500 VAGAG
+500 IAGAG

-525 HVHDAASLTAAVQAL
+525 LVSDAATLTAAVEAL
-540 LTPLAIPPEDVRG
+540 LAPLAIPPVDVRG

-559 EPLTSTAGLSHAS
+559 EPVTSPARPSPAS
-572 PPKPRRPTTRPVPR
+572 SPRKPRRPIPR
-586 SGRAP
+586 SGRAL
-591 PAYVLS
+591 PAYVMS
-597 EAPAPRDI
+597 EAPAPQDV
-605 FYVPSSSQVDPEV
+605 FHVPSSSQVDPEV

-627 EHIAHVLSERRAG
+627 EHVAHVLSERRAG

-645 LSAYVSPPKSRRDA
+645 LSAYVSPPKSRSPA

-664 AAERRH
+664 AAARRH

-678 EARIQAAAAGLAAP
+678 EARIQAAAGQAAP
-692 PAPLGSP
+692 PAPLGAP
-699 MGPEPRAS
+699 AGLEPRAS

-722 LPLDTLRVRLS
+722 LPLDTLRARLS

-765 VSGVL
+765 VSGAL
-770 QWLDMLVRGASDAWH
+770 QWLDALVRGASDAWH

-796 AYVSETCQGVL
+796 AYVAQTCQGAL
-807 M
+807 L

>member
-1 MATPPSSFPCSE
+1 MATPPSSFPCSQ
-13 EDVLLEALEDFEKKE
+13 EDVLLEALEDYEKKQE
-28 EGVYDAIPF
+28 AVYDPVSF
-37 GDFGTYTHN
+37 GDIGTYLQN

-52 IQAEAVQAESDTLRG
+52 RQAEAVQAESDTLHG

-83 RRLVLLHGG
+83 RRLILLHGG

-103 VTHIVTTELTPQKR
+103 VTHIVTTDLTPQKR

-138 ALQPCAAYALDTHG
+138 AKQPCAAYALDTHD
-152 MITTFY
+152 MITAFY

-181 QDTAPCHG
+181 HDTAPCDD

-194 VHIDF
+194 VHVDF

-204 NVSLRDKPAW
+204 SVSLRDKPAW
-214 KDEPVVVCHG
+214 KEEPVVVCHG

-240 RRYGVRNGM
+240 RRFGVRNGM

-256 LCPEVRTLP
+256 LCPGVRTLP

-272 ATSRQFYEALVR
+272 ATSRQFYEALVH

-294 DEALLDMSHVLQ
+294 DEALLDMSHALP
-306 ALLRGE
+306 ALLRGDDH
-312 GGPLAD
+312 PLAD
-318 RFEVH
+318 RFDAH
-323 RHLGV
+323 KHLGV
-328 AALGEALRDLIRA
+328 AALGEAVRDLIRS

-353 NILQARIATRL
+353 NILQARLATRL

-391 GLRDKCEAWLGTTC
+391 GLRERCEAWLGTTC
-405 IGEILERTSEAQM
+405 IGEILERTTEAQM
-418 QQHLGPKLGS
+418 QQHLGPKLGAA
-428 SLWRKCHG
+428 LWRKCHG
-436 IDTDV
+436 LDTDV
-441 LQHARVPNSVG
+441 LQHARVPSSVG
-452 AHVTWGVRLGTHA
+452 AHVTWGVRLGTPA

-473 VCEEVMRRATARGIH
+473 VCEEVMRRATARGMR
-488 AARHVHIQVMER
+488 AAQHVHIQVMER
-500 VAGAG
+500 IAGAG

-525 HVHDAASLTAAVQAL
+525 PVSDAATLTAAVQAL
-540 LTPLAIPPEDVRG
+540 LAPLAIPPVDVRG

-559 EPLTSTAGLSHAS
+559 EPVTSPSPAAS
-572 PPKPRRPTTRPVPR
+572 PRKPRRPIPR
-586 SGRAP
+586 SGRAL
-591 PAYVLS
+591 PAYVMS
-597 EAPAPRDI
+597 EAPAPAPAPPDV
-605 FYVPSSSQVDPEV
+605 FHVPSSSQVDPAV

-645 LSAYVSPPKSRRDA
+645 LSAYVSPPKSRPHA
-659 RSASR
+659 RSAGR
-664 AAERRH
+664 AAVRRH
-670 AAESAYVH
+670 AAESAYLH
-678 EARIQAAAAGLAAP
+678 EARIQAAAGQAAP
-692 PAPLGSP
+692 PAPLGAP
-699 MGPEPRAS
+699 AGLEPRAS

-722 LPLDTLRVRLS
+722 LPLDTLRARLS

-765 VSGVL
+765 VSGAL
-770 QWLDMLVRGASDAWH
+770 QWLDALVRGASDAWH
-785 AAHLTIRTSIH
+785 AAHLTIRTSVH
-796 AYVSETCQGVL
+796 AYVAQTCQGAL
-807 M
+807 L

>member
-1 MATPPSSFPCSE
+1 M
-13 EDVLLEALEDFEKKE
+13 LLEALEDYERKHE
-28 EGVYDAIPF
+28 AVYEPISF
-37 GDFGTYTHN
+37 GDIGTYLQN

-52 IQAEAVQAESDTLRG
+52 LQAEAVQAESDTLRG

-83 RRLVLLHGG
+83 RRLILLHGG

-103 VTHIVTTELTPQKR
+103 VTHVVTTDLTPQKR

-138 ALQPCAAYALDTHG
+138 APQPCAAYALDTHD

-181 QDTAPCHG
+181 HDTAPCDD

-194 VHIDF
+194 VHVDF

-204 NVSLRDKPAW
+204 SVSLRDKPAW
-214 KDEPVVVCHG
+214 KEEPVVVCHG

-240 RRYGVRNGM
+240 RRFGVRNGM

-256 LCPEVRTLP
+256 LCPGVRTLP

-272 ATSRQFYEALVR
+272 ATSRQFYEALVH

-294 DEALLDMSHVLQ
+294 DEALLDMSHVLP

-318 RFEVH
+318 RFGAH

-328 AALGEALRDLIRA
+328 AALGEALRDLIRS

-353 NILQARIATRL
+353 NILQARLATRL

-391 GLRDKCEAWLGTTC
+391 GLRERCEAWLGTTC
-405 IGEILERTSEAQM
+405 IGEILARTTEAQM
-418 QQHLGPKLGS
+418 QQHLGPKLGA

-436 IDTDV
+436 LDTDV
-441 LQHARVPNSVG
+441 LQHARVPRSVG

-473 VCEEVMRRATARGIH
+473 VCEEVMRRASARGMH
-488 AARHVHIQVMER
+488 AAQHVHIQVMER
-500 VAGAG
+500 IAGAG

-525 HVHDAASLTAAVQAL
+525 HVPDAATLTAAVQAL
-540 LTPLAIPPEDVRG
+540 LAPLAIPPVDVRG

-559 EPLTSTAGLSHAS
+559 EPVTSPARPSPAS
-572 PPKPRRPTTRPVPR
+572 SPRKPRRPTRPIPR
-586 SGRAP
+586 SGRAL
-591 PAYVLS
+591 PAYVMS
-597 EAPAPRDI
+597 EAPAPQDV
-605 FYVPSSSQVDPEV
+605 FHVPSSSQVDPEV

-627 EHIAHVLSERRAG
+627 EHVAHVLSERRAG

-645 LSAYVSPPKSRRDA
+645 LSAYVSPPKSRSHA

-664 AAERRH
+664 AAARRH

-678 EARIQAAAAGLAAP
+678 EARIQAAAGQAAP
-692 PAPLGSP
+692 PAPLGAP
-699 MGPEPRAS
+699 AGLEPRAS

-765 VSGVL
+765 VSGAL
-770 QWLDMLVRGASDAWH
+770 QWLDALVRGASDAWH

-796 AYVSETCQGVL
+796 AYVAQTCQGAL
-807 M
+807 L

>member
-1 MATPPSSFPCSE
+1 M
-13 EDVLLEALEDFEKKE
+13 LLEALEDYEKKHE
-28 EGVYDAIPF
+28 AVYEPISF
-37 GDFGTYTHN
+37 GDIGTYLQN

-52 IQAEAVQAESDTLRG
+52 LQAEAVQAESDTLRG

-83 RRLVLLHGG
+83 RRLILLHGG

-103 VTHIVTTELTPQKR
+103 VTHVVTTDLTPQKR

-138 ALQPCAAYALDTHG
+138 APQPCAAYALETHD

-181 QDTAPCHG
+181 HDTAPCDD

-194 VHIDF
+194 VHVDF

-204 NVSLRDKPAW
+204 SVSLRDKPAW
-214 KDEPVVVCHG
+214 KEEPVVVCHG

-240 RRYGVRNGM
+240 RRFGVRNGM

-256 LCPEVRTLP
+256 LCPGVRTLP

-272 ATSRQFYEALVR
+272 ATSRQFYEALVH

-294 DEALLDMSHVLQ
+294 DEALLDMSHVLP

-318 RFEVH
+318 RFDAH

-328 AALGEALRDLIRA
+328 AALGEALRDLIRS

-353 NILQARIATRL
+353 NILQARLATRL

-391 GLRDKCEAWLGTTC
+391 GLRERCEAWLGTTC
-405 IGEILERTSEAQM
+405 IGEILARTTEAQM
-418 QQHLGPKLGS
+418 QQHLGPKLGA

-436 IDTDV
+436 LDTDV
-441 LQHARVPNSVG
+441 LQHARVPRSVG

-473 VCEEVMRRATARGIH
+473 VCEEVMRRASARGMH
-488 AARHVHIQVMER
+488 AAQHVHIQVMER
-500 VAGAG
+500 IAGAG

-525 HVHDAASLTAAVQAL
+525 HVPDAATLTAAVQAL
-540 LTPLAIPPEDVRG
+540 LAPLAIPPVDVRG

-559 EPLTSTAGLSHAS
+559 EPVTSPARPSPAS
-572 PPKPRRPTTRPVPR
+572 SPRKPRRPTRPIPR
-586 SGRAP
+586 SGRAL
-591 PAYVLS
+591 PAYVMS
-597 EAPAPRDI
+597 EAPAPQDV
-605 FYVPSSSQVDPEV
+605 FHVPSSSQVDPEV

-627 EHIAHVLSERRAG
+627 EHVAHVLSERRAG

-645 LSAYVSPPKSRRDA
+645 LSAYVSPPKSRSPA

-664 AAERRH
+664 AAARRH

-678 EARIQAAAAGLAAP
+678 EARIQAAAGQAAP
-692 PAPLGSP
+692 PAPLGAP
-699 MGPEPRAS
+699 AGLEPRAS

-765 VSGVL
+765 VSGAL
-770 QWLDMLVRGASDAWH
+770 QWLDALVRGASDAWH

-796 AYVSETCQGVL
+796 AYVAQTCQGAL
-807 M
+807 L